1 MIFMKKKIKNEGL
14 DFGTSIVKWGLK
26 ILHLNVSEKTE
37 HLLVQIFKFGIVGVV
52 ATLIDFIFLYFFKEF
67 CNLSVVFANTL
78 SFIISVLYNYWAS
91 LTFVFDVNKEK
102 DKKKNFIIFILCSL
116 VGLLLND
123 LIVWIIT
130 DLLNVYYLLSKVIA
144 TLFVMVFNFV
154 TRKKFLE

>member
-1 MIFMKKKIKNEGL
+1 MKNKIKNESV

-26 ILHLNVSEKTE
+26 ILHLKVSEKTQ

-67 CNLSVVFANTL
+67 CNLSVVLANTL

-102 DKKKNFIIFILCSL
+102 DKRKNFIIFILCSI

-130 DLLNVYYLLSKVIA
+130 DLLEVYYLISKVIA
-144 TLFVMVFNFV
+144 TLFVMVFNFI